1 MRRTL
6 KERDIMAVQD
16 ISGGGFRSRRVTDP
30 LEPEYIFDGGPTPQV
45 LVSPPGPSQ
54 QTPSF

>member
-30 LEPEYIFDGGPTPQV
+30 LQPVYIFDGGPTEQV
-45 LVSPPGPSQ
+45 ILPSP
-54 QTPSF
+54 

>member
-1 MRRTL
+1 MLMRRTL

-45 LVSPPGPSQ
+45 LVSPPGPS
-54 QTPSF
+54 